1 MKEGGERKM
10 TSGSKN
16 RKRHDLIEMHP
27 LRLESP
33 ETKVRERK
41 SKKNKRGGGI
51 IKKIENK
58 KSKKNKS
65 KTKNK
70 RKIKNK
76 NMNKDNSK
84 NKV

>member
-41 SKKNKRGGGI
+41 SKKNKRGGGGGHYQEDREQEEQEEQEQD
-51 IKKIENK
+51 KKQAQ
-58 KSKKNKS
+58 
-65 KTKNK
+65 
-70 RKIKNK
+70 
-76 NMNKDNSK
+76 D
-84 NKV
+84 